1 MRIVHLLKG
10 HVDRVHRKL
19 CRTQIPQ
26 LDLIQEAIG
35 GTKNEQGYAQDEH
48 SRKSS
53 IVSTSSSKI
62 STYKGMF

>member
-1 MRIVHLLKG
+1 MRIVHLHKG

-19 CRTQIPQ
+19 NRTQIPQ

-53 IVSTSSSKI
+53 TVSTSSSKI

>member
-1 MRIVHLLKG
+1 MRIVHLHKG

-26 LDLIQEAIG
+26 LDLIQEAIA

-53 IVSTSSSKI
+53 TVSTSSSKI